1 MNTSQ
6 QPRWASRWTPVAR
19 FAALALVP
27 LAVVALFVGAV
38 AQTDSAI
45 DRIPAAIVNEDRLI
59 MSTAADGTEQPVFAG
74 RLLVTELTGADGFDW
89 TITNEQAAE
98 ASLARG
104 EVYAI
109 LTIPNNFSRSI
120 LSLSGE
126 SPEQADIAI
135 RTDDAHGY
143 LTGSVAQVVGQTMA
157 DTFGKEITAQY
168 LGGLFA
174 GFGELGSAFTLAA
187 DGADALSTGAGS
199 LASGLRDY
207 TGGVDSLAFGLSQL
221 EDGAAELSGLSS
233 GVSQY
238 TSGIAQLS
246 SGLTAVN
253 PGVQFNPGVDPAVKA
268 GLQQIVDG
276 LAAAAA
282 GGQSLSSQTSSGI
295 AEFQSGVSQSVGGAF
310 QLAGGSPALVSGA
323 DALASGAGELAVGLR
338 DGAAQ
343 LPTQDPD
350 TIERTLEVAADPVG
364 VSVTTDNAVTE
375 VGQLVATF
383 VVPLGL
389 WVGAFAAFLVLPR
402 LSRRAM
408 ASTASGARLTAST
421 FGRAALVSSASAMLL
436 VVVLHTAI
444 GVSISMLPATV
455 LFSLVMALAFTAVHY
470 ALTVALGR
478 AGMVV
483 SLLLLAIQVTATGGV
498 YPIQLLSTPFQVI
511 SPFLPLTYG
520 VDGMQAI
527 IAGGAPGTALSA
539 GVALVLFGAVSM
551 IIASVALRQR
561 RKAGALGLVPI
572 SA

>member
-6 QPRWASRWTPVAR
+6 QPRWGSRWAPVAR
-19 FAALALVP
+19 LTALALVP

>member
-6 QPRWASRWTPVAR
+6 QPSWGSRWSAVAR
-19 FAALALVP
+19 LAALALVP

-89 TITNEQAAE
+89 TITNEKAAE

-109 LTIPNNFSRSI
+109 LTIPSNFSRSI

-221 EDGAAELSGLSS
+221 EDGAAGLSGLSS

-375 VGQLVATF
+375 VSQLVATF

-421 FGRAALVSSASAMLL
+421 FGRAALVTSASAMLL

-455 LFSLVMALAFTAVHY
+455 LFSLVMAFAFTAVHY

-478 AGMVV
+478 PGMVV
-483 SLLLLAIQVTATGGV
+483 SLLLLAIQVTSTGGV
-498 YPIQLLSTPFQVI
+498 YPIQLLSTPYQAI

-527 IAGGAPGTALSA
+527 IAGGALGTALSA

>member
-1 MNTSQ
+1 MNTSE
-6 QPRWASRWTPVAR
+6 QPRWRSRWTVVAPL
-19 FAALALVP
+19 AALALVP
-27 LAVVALFVGAV
+27 LAVLALFVGAV
-38 AQTDSAI
+38 GQTDSVI

-74 RLLVTELTGADGFDW
+74 RLLVTELTGAYGFDW
-89 TITNEQAAE
+89 TITNEKDAE
-98 ASLARG
+98 AALARG

-109 LTIPNNFSRSI
+109 LTIPSNFSRSI
-120 LSLSGE
+120 LSLSGS

-157 DTFGKEITAQY
+157 DTFGQEITAQY
-168 LGGLFA
+168 LGGIYA
-174 GFGELGSAFTLAA
+174 SFGKLGSAFTAAA
-187 DGADALSTGAGS
+187 DGADQLSTGAGS
-199 LASGLRDY
+199 LAGGLREY

-238 TSGIAQLS
+238 TNSV
-246 SGLTAVN
+246 SGLSAGLSAVN
-253 PGVQFNPGVDPAVKA
+253 PGVQLNPAVDAATKA

-282 GGQSLSSQTSSGI
+282 GGQSLASQTSSGI
-295 AEFQSGVSQSVGGAF
+295 ADFQFGVSQSVGGAY
-310 QLAGGSPALVSGA
+310 QLADGAPAIISGA
-323 DALASGAGELAVGLR
+323 DALASGAGALASGLR
-338 DGAAQ
+338 DGASQ
-343 LPTQDPD
+343 LPTSDAGTVDQ
-350 TIERTLEVAADPVG
+350 TLRVVADPVG

-375 VGQLVATF
+375 VGQIVATF

-389 WVGAFAAFLVLPR
+389 WIGAFAAFLVLPR
-402 LSRRAM
+402 PSRRAM
-408 ASTASGARLTAST
+408 ASTASSARLTAAT
-421 FGRAALVSSASAMLL
+421 FGRAALVTAASAILL

-444 GVSISMLPATV
+444 GVSISTLPATI

-470 ALTVALGR
+470 ALAIALGR
-478 AGMVV
+478 VGMVV
-483 SLLLLAIQVTATGGV
+483 SLLLLAIQLTATGGV
-498 YPIQLLSTPFQVI
+498 YPIQLLSAPFQVV
-511 SPFLPLTYG
+511 SPLLPLTYA

-527 IAGGAPGTALSA
+527 IAGGAIGTPLSA
-539 GVALVLFGAVSM
+539 AVALVFFGAVSM
-551 IIASVALRQR
+551 VVASLALRQR

>member
-1 MNTSQ
+1 MNSSE
-6 QPRWASRWTPVAR
+6 QPRWRNRWAVVAR
-19 FAALALVP
+19 LAALALVP
-27 LAVVALFVGAV
+27 LAIVALFVGAV
-38 AQTDSAI
+38 GQTDSAI

-59 MSTAADGTEQPVFAG
+59 MSTAADGTEQPVFVG

-89 TITNEQAAE
+89 TITNQKDADAA
-98 ASLARG
+98 LARG

-109 LTIPNNFSRSI
+109 LTIPSNFSRSI
-120 LSLSGE
+120 LSLSGQ
-126 SPEQADIAI
+126 SPEQANIAI

-157 DTFGKEITAQY
+157 DTFGTEITAQY
-168 LGGLFA
+168 LGGIYA
-174 GFGELGSAFTLAA
+174 SFGELGSAFTLAA
-187 DGADALSTGAGS
+187 DGADALSTGAGA
-199 LASGLRDY
+199 LAGGLRDY
-207 TGGVDSLAFGLSQL
+207 TGGVHSLAFGLSQL
-221 EDGAAELSGLSS
+221 EDGAAELGGLSA

-238 TSGIAQLS
+238 TSGI
-246 SGLTAVN
+246 SGLSAGLSAVN
-253 PGVQFNPGVDPAVKA
+253 PGVQLNPGVDAATKA

-282 GGQSLSSQTSSGI
+282 GGQTLSSQTSSGI
-295 AEFQSGVSQSVGGAF
+295 AEFQSGVSQSVGGAY
-310 QLAGGSPALVSGA
+310 QLADGSPALVSGA
-323 DALASGAGELAVGLR
+323 DALAAGAGELASGLR
-338 DGAAQ
+338 DGASQ
-343 LPTQDPD
+343 LPTSDAG
-350 TIERTLEVAADPVG
+350 TIDQTLNVVADPVG

-375 VGQLVATF
+375 VGQVVATF

-408 ASTASGARLTAST
+408 ASTASSARLTAAT
-421 FGRAALVSSASAMLL
+421 FGRAALVTSASAMLL
-436 VVVLHTAI
+436 VAVLHTAI

-483 SLLLLAIQVTATGGV
+483 SLLLLAIQLTSTGGV
-498 YPIQLLSTPFQVI
+498 YPIQLLSAPFQAI
-511 SPFLPLTYG
+511 SPFLPLTYA

-539 GVALVLFGAVSM
+539 GVALVVFGSISM
-551 IIASVALRQR
+551 IIASLALRQR

>member
-6 QPRWASRWTPVAR
+6 QPRWGSRWTPVAR
-19 FAALALVP
+19 LAALALVP

-174 GFGELGSAFTLAA
+174 GFGELGAAFTLAA

-421 FGRAALVSSASAMLL
+421 FGRAALVTSASAMLL

-498 YPIQLLSTPFQVI
+498 YPIQLLSTPFQAI